1 MDFSLLQEK
10 IAKRQAL
17 IGVVGLGYV
26 GLPVACLFADAGF
39 HVIGLEVKPERVAQI
54 NQGISPIK
62 GIEPG
67 LDELLSKVI
76 KSGKL
81 RATTKP
87 KELAQADFI
96 TINVE
101 TPVDEDHQPRY
112 QALRSACLEIGKAMK
127 SGALV
132 ILESTVA
139 PGTSEKIAIPEL
151 VKSSSK
157 KVNADFFFGSCPER
171 VMPGKLLMNLRTL
184 GRVCGGSTPDVS
196 QTMVSLYQTIV
207 KGELEESD
215 LITAELVKT
224 VENSYRDVQIAFAN
238 EVALICEQNS
248 ADFYRVRELVNKLPS
263 RQVHLP
269 GAGVGGHC
277 IPKDPWLLAHSVREK
292 IELRVIPAARAIN
305 DGMPRHMLELIQSA
319 LVEAG
324 VSINRSKLLI
334 LGIAYL
340 EDSDDTRNS
349 PGLELCRLLEDAG
362 AEVIIH
368 DPWVEPYNKDLME
381 LAAGCDSAI
390 LTTAHS
396 FYKDLDLVELKK
408 KMRHA
413 ILIDGRH
420 LFDAK
425 KAKESGFALKCIGL
439 GNIQK

>member
-1 MDFSLLQEK
+1 M
-10 IAKRQAL
+10 

-26 GLPVACLFADAGF
+26 GLPVACLFAEAGF
-39 HVIGLEVKPERVAQI
+39 HVTGLEVKSERVEQI
-54 NQGISPIK
+54 NKGISPIK

-67 LDELLSKVI
+67 LDELLEKVV
-76 KSGKL
+76 KLGML
-81 RATTKP
+81 RATTDP
-87 KELAQADFI
+87 NSLAQADFI

-101 TPVDEDHQPRY
+101 TPVEEDHQPLY
-112 QALRSACLEIGKAMK
+112 HSLIAACKEIGNVMK
-127 SGALV
+127 EGALV

-151 VKSSSK
+151 VKISGK
-157 KVNADFFFGSCPER
+157 KVNVDFFFGACPER
-171 VMPGKLLMNLRTL
+171 VMPGKLLQNLRTL
-184 GRVCGGSTPDVS
+184 GRVCGGSSPDVS
-196 QTMVSLYQTIV
+196 RTMVNLYQTIV
-207 KGELEESD
+207 QGELEESD

-224 VENSYRDVQIAFAN
+224 VENTYRDVQIAFAN

-248 ADFYRVRELVNKLPS
+248 ADFFRVRELVNKLPS

-292 IELRVIPAARAIN
+292 MELRVIPAARAIN
-305 DGMPRHMLELIQSA
+305 DGMPYHMLELTRSA

-324 VSINRSKLLI
+324 VSIDQSKLLV

-349 PGLELCRLLEDAG
+349 PGLALCKLLEKAG
-362 AEVIIH
+362 AKVIIH
-368 DPWVEPYNKDLME
+368 DPWVESYNKDLME
-381 LAAGCDSAI
+381 SAEGCDAAI

-396 FYKDLDLVELKK
+396 SYKDLDLFMLKNR
-408 KMRHA
+408 MRHP

-420 LFDAK
+420 LFDPE
-425 KAKESGFALKCIGL
+425 KARSSGFALKCIGL
-439 GNIQK
+439 GKNQK